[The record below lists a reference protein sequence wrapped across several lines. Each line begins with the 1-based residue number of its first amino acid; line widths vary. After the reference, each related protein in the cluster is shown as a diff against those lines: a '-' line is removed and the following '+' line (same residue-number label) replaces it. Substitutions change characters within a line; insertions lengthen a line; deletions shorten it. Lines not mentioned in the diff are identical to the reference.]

1 MSGAFSFYLK
11 FTIVCYDL
19 SKEKRIMKAFGFH
32 IAVAALAGLV
42 MPMLAHADTLPSQ
55 KDSLGAFV
63 HIGIANVDLDDKG
76 LIYAAGVPQ
85 AGATYSTN
93 DTTPVVIEG
102 GYFLTPTLAVQGSIS
117 SKETSRNTP
126 HGTFEGQP
134 DLGEDGFHVATLTL
148 VCHPFRGQTVSPYF
162 GFGAGFHIADGF
174 HDGLVTDFHVKDTSG
189 LALQAGADLKIT
201 RRIGLYIDLKKLFY
215 TARAS
220 GEIEGTPVTSSA
232 RLDPVIIQGGVSL
245 AF

>member
-1 MSGAFSFYLK
+1 
-11 FTIVCYDL
+11 
-19 SKEKRIMKAFGFH
+19 MKAFGFY
-32 IAVAALAGLV
+32 IAVAAACAGLV
-42 MPMLAHADTLPSQ
+42 APMLAHADDLP
-55 KDSLGAFV
+55 KAFV
-63 HIGIANVDLDDKG
+63 RLGIANVDLDDKG

-85 AGATYSTN
+85 TGATYSTN

-102 GYFLTPTLAVQGSIS
+102 GYFVTPTLAIQGSIS

-126 HGTFEGQP
+126 HGTFQGEP
-134 DLGEDGFHVATLTL
+134 DLGQDGFHVATLTL
-148 VCHPFRGQTVSPYF
+148 VCHPWRTQTVSPYF

-189 LALQAGADLKIT
+189 LALQAGADLKIS
-201 RRIGLYIDLKKLFY
+201 RHVGVYVDLKKLFY
-215 TARAS
+215 TTRAS

-232 RLDPVIIQGGVSL
+232 RLDPVIIQAGVSL